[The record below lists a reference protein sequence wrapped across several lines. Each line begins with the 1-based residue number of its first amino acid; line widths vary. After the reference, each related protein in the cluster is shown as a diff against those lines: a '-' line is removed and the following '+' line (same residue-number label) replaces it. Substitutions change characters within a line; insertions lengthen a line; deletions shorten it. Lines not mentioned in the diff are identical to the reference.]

1 MRRGLLYTMGGQF
14 LRSSFLFRRRCV
26 SEVQGSNPT
35 SSRLFISS
43 CESSE
48 SSSALRLRPA
58 RLLTLLP
65 HTPALSPSRDP
76 AAPDPDP
83 PLLFA
88 LASVLALLLLL
99 PLLPPILL
107 RPPTRQSRCFCCS
120 FCCSR
125 SACAFLLICVVTLL
139 PGSCFQV
146 CARGSLASPPH
157 LSLPLSLSTSLSPSL
172 DSLSRLSQLSL
183 GSRRRRRSSSRSS
196 CSR

>member
-1 MRRGLLYTMGGQF
+1 MPMVCHLPDSRKQDFWLQETRFPVTRNKKCWSGVWLRRGLLYTMGGQF

-125 SACAFLLICVVTLL
+125 SACAFPLICVAKL
-139 PGSCFQV
+139 
-146 CARGSLASPPH
+146 
-157 LSLPLSLSTSLSPSL
+157 
-172 DSLSRLSQLSL
+172 
-183 GSRRRRRSSSRSS
+183 
-196 CSR
+196 

>member
-1 MRRGLLYTMGGQF
+1 MVEEGPSLHLHLHRWQDSFSAVPSFSGGAASQ
-14 LRSSFLFRRRCV
+14 
-26 SEVQGSNPT
+26 VQGSNPT

-125 SACAFLLICVVTLL
+125 SACAFPLICVVTLL

-183 GSRRRRRSSSRSS
+183 GSRRRSSSRSM
-196 CSR
+196 